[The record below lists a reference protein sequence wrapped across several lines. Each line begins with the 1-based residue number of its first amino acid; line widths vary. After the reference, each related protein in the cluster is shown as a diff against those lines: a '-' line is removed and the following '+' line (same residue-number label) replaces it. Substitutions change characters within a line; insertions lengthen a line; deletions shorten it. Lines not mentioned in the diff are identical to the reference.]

1 MVNADIALDAGL
13 DSEAGTYDNTSIEQ
27 HNGSSGSRH
36 DANAKR
42 TWADKVVSDKVNVAI
57 EHSYDNNTLTKVHH
71 SNTDTFENMFALEI
85 QTHGQHEVE
94 NCTNVNHKAQQVNDS
109 LTKQLEIYEVQE
121 TDFTIEII
129 TESCLSKKIKL
140 LNNVIFNLKSQA
152 CQKERSFY
160 KDNEKYD
167 ELRRLHMLLPK
178 EDNEGLGFEIPN
190 EDENP
195 FVLNKAKELTR
206 TLYNIDEMVKDLL
219 SDHKIIS
226 EEELKCE
233 AEKRLKVKQRKSP
246 LSYLGFIYSDT
257 QFEEPPKVPLK
268 RSHVNLK
275 KHWNKLNW

>member
-1 MVNADIALDAGL
+1 MQPQEGMVNADIALDAGL

-42 TWADKVVSDKVNVAI
+42 TRADKVVSDKVNVAI

-94 NCTNVNHKAQQVNDS
+94 NCTNVNRKAQQLNDS

-121 TDFTIEII
+121 TDFTIKII

-140 LNNVIFNLKSQA
+140 LKNVILNLKSQA

-160 KDNEKYD
+160 KDHEKYD
-167 ELRRLHMLLPK
+167 EYVQLL
-178 EDNEGLGFEIPN
+178 
-190 EDENP
+190 
-195 FVLNKAKELTR
+195 
-206 TLYNIDEMVKDLL
+206 
-219 SDHKIIS
+219 
-226 EEELKCE
+226 
-233 AEKRLKVKQRKSP
+233 
-246 LSYLGFIYSDT
+246 
-257 QFEEPPKVPLK
+257 LK
-268 RSHVNLK
+268 RK
-275 KHWNKLNW
+275 NKLEKTNQEFLKQINDLNNTLRKMGQTTQTSYVASKRG